1 MRRRQWPAAA
11 VEWAAWAFRETCH
24 PPALPIDKGR
34 LRAAFLSKHNI
45 AALLHVGAITA
56 YVLAGNPQEKNMADN
71 DDMVPITATLSKSLY
86 DALVKLATERGVS
99 ANTVL
104 QQAITREK
112 YLSDKESSGAS
123 VLIEEKDKSIK
134 KITSR

>member
-1 MRRRQWPAAA
+1 
-11 VEWAAWAFRETCH
+11 
-24 PPALPIDKGR
+24 
-34 LRAAFLSKHNI
+34 
-45 AALLHVGAITA
+45 
-56 YVLAGNPQEKNMADN
+56 MADN
-71 DDMVPITATLSKSLY
+71 DEMVPITANLSRPLY
-86 DALVKLATERGVS
+86 DALVKLASERGVS

-134 KITSR
+134 RIISRSSSSGA